1 MSAAEIATAIF
12 REAVT
17 AVQPQY
23 LIPKQIQAQPNGI
36 RIAGRFFPLQPD
48 SRIFVAG
55 AGKAAAAMAQA
66 LEGTGISHPLQGMVI
81 TKYEHA
87 LPLQHITVAEAGHP
101 VPDENGVRA
110 TKQMMALLKEA
121 RAQDLVLFLLSGGAS
136 ALLADTPP
144 GASLT
149 DVQAVFDLLLKSG
162 ATIHEMNTVRK
173 HISAI
178 KGGQLALKVY
188 PATLCTLILSDVVGD
203 DLDVIGSGPT
213 VPDRSTFADTQ
224 AILEKYRLTNR
235 IPAVIQHHIQQGLAG
250 KITETPKPGHTGF
263 SNTYNYLIGTNS
275 IALDAAAKAA
285 EALGYHT
292 VLLSSSV
299 TGNAQTLAQ
308 ALAQQ
313 AIRWSGPRP
322 ACLLMGGESTVI
334 VTGQGLGGRN
344 QQLALA
350 AGIPIESHPNIT
362 ILSAGTD
369 GTDGPTDAAGA
380 VVNAGIMQQ
389 AAAQGLDPHSYLE
402 NNDAYH
408 FFEKAGGLIKTG
420 PTQTN
425 VMDVMLALIAPVL

>member
-1 MSAAEIATAIF
+1 MSSPEIAIAIF
-12 REAVT
+12 REAVA

-23 LIPKQIQAQPNGI
+23 LIPNQVQVQPNGLL
-36 RIAGRFFPLQPD
+36 IAGRHFPLQPD

-66 LEGTGISHPLQGMVI
+66 VEAIGIPHPLRGMVI

-87 LPLQHITVAEAGHP
+87 LPLQQIKLAEAGHP
-101 VPDENGVRA
+101 VPDDNGVRA
-110 TKQMMALLKEA
+110 TREMMDLLA
-121 RAQDLVLFLLSGGAS
+121 DVRPQDLVLFLLSGGAS
-136 ALLADTPP
+136 ALMADMPP
-144 GASLT
+144 GASLA

-178 KGGQLALKVY
+178 KGGQLALTVY

-213 VPDRSTFADTQ
+213 VPDRSSFADTQ
-224 AILEKYRLTNR
+224 AILEKYQLQTR
-235 IPAVIQHHIQQGLAG
+235 IPAVIRQHIQAGLEG
-250 KITETPKPGHTGF
+250 KIAETPKPGHTGF
-263 SNTYNYLIGTNS
+263 STTYNCLAGTNR
-275 IALDAAAKAA
+275 IALEAAAKAA
-285 EALGYHT
+285 EAQGYQT
-292 VLLSSSV
+292 TLLSSSV
-299 TGNAQTLAQ
+299 TGNAHTLAQ

-313 AIRWSGPRP
+313 AIRWAGPRP
-322 ACLLMGGESTVI
+322 ACLLMGGESTVV
-334 VTGQGLGGRN
+334 VTGNGLGGRN

-350 AGIPIESHPNIT
+350 AGIPLQSHPHIT

-380 VVNAGIMQQ
+380 VVNAAIMQH
-389 AAAQGLDPHSYLE
+389 AADLALNPTDYLE

-425 VMDVMLALIAPVL
+425 VMDVMLALID